1 MGLFNGN
8 IDGYYDVDLGVWI
21 PAVRASARSLRRKK
35 LKQLKLRM
43 AAFSPADAKELE
55 PILNCEDY
63 EQRNAMIDEQREII
77 QAEIDIQYKIQKQYS
92 TKSIEYQRAR
102 ARYVELDKILDF
114 LSDCR
119 NI

>member
-1 MGLFNGN
+1 MKLDWTGFDDFIFRLANE
-8 IDGYYDVDLGVWI
+8 
-21 PAVRASARSLRRKK
+21 PSLPERKNVCKK
-35 LKQLKLRM
+35 LKRRLNE
-43 AAFSPADAKELE
+43 FSPEYAETLLTV
-55 PILNCEDY
+55 LNCKDY
-63 EQRNAMIDEQREII
+63 EQRNAMIDVQREKAR
-77 QAEIDIQYKIQKQYS
+77 AEMDKQYEIQKQYS